1 MLSAAYCNYISRFLF
16 TTAYKRKIIGY
27 YYTSVNE
34 IKNAWLFCCVDIFL
48 VFILNFSVLSDYL
61 LDYDCFAQ
69 TILT

>member
-34 IKNAWLFCCVDIFL
+34 IKNVWLFCCVDKFL
-48 VFILNFSVLSDYL
+48 VLILKFSGLCDYL
-61 LDYDCFAQ
+61 LE
-69 TILT
+69 L